1 MGKNNKADKCYYEV
15 TLRGLM
21 ATIFGAGLSGEEP
34 IRISTDGEVLRVTG
48 ASYDKVKRMVI
59 LETD

>member
-1 MGKNNKADKCYYEV
+1 MGKENKAGKCCFDV

-34 IRISTDGEVLRVTG
+34 IRIGTDNGVLRVVG
-48 ASYDKVKRMVI
+48 ASYDKAQRIVI
-59 LETD
+59 LETE

>member
-1 MGKNNKADKCYYEV
+1 MEKNNKAGKHCLDV

-34 IRISTDGEVLRVTG
+34 IRISTDNGVLRVVG
-48 ASYDKVKRMVI
+48 ASYDRAQRIVI
-59 LETD
+59 LETE